1 MNLDGARLAVVAERD
16 KSSVDVSSDEGPSV
30 KITVAPCFLSETTSR
45 LISNSPYAVIGDDEV
60 DLNVVLQKFG
70 REE

>member
-16 KSSVDVSSDEGPSV
+16 QGSEDVNSDEGPSV
-30 KITVAPCFLSETTSR
+30 KITVTPSFQSETTSR
-45 LISNSPYAVIGDDEV
+45 FISNSPYAVIGDDEV
-60 DLNVVLQKFG
+60 DLNVVLQKFT

>member
-30 KITVAPCFLSETTSR
+30 KITVAPCFLSETR

-60 DLNVVLQKFG
+60 DLNVVLQKFRG
-70 REE
+70 EE